1 MVLSVTSHLAPK
13 LFRPGFLKQGVL
25 QHKDYYLF
33 PAILVAAPT
42 V

>member
-1 MVLSVTSHLAPK
+1 MVLSVTSHLALK
-13 LFRPGFLKQGVL
+13 LFRPGFLKWGVS

-33 PAILVAAPT
+33 PAILVAAPA